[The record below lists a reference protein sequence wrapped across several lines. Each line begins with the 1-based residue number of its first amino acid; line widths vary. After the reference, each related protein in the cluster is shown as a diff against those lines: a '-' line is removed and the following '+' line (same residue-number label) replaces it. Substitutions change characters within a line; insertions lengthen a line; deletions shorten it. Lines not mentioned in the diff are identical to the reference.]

1 MFKPKPNKI
10 HQKNNKKSQLK
21 AKQLQIEEEEKKL
34 NANPE
39 EWSYTG
45 ECKF

>member
-1 MFKPKPNKI
+1 MLKPKPNKI
-10 HQKNNKKSQLK
+10 QQKNNKK
-21 AKQLQIEEEEKKL
+21 AKQLQLEEEEKL

>member
-1 MFKPKPNKI
+1 MLKPKPNKI
-10 HQKNNKKSQLK
+10 QQKNNKKKQLK
-21 AKQLQIEEEEKKL
+21 AKQLQLEEEEKL